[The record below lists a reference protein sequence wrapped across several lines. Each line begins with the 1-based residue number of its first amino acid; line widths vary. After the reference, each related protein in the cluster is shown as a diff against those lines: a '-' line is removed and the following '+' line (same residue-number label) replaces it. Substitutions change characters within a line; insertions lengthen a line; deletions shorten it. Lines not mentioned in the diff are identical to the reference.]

1 MKTTKPM
8 LEYLAT
14 CSKASLESFELARL
28 NDRAN
33 LRKDMIEL
41 LDELIEVDI
50 QAHLAEWVLAHRRH
64 QAAMQRP
71 PRRIRRSGSTESDS
85 ITLPL
90 LPMNS
95 SDADARDFP
104 VFGTNPVM
112 PILHDLVDKA
122 PTPLLRDLTPVL
134 EKSKRIA

>member
-14 CSKASLESFELARL
+14 CSKISLESFELARL

-33 LRKDMIEL
+33 LRKHMIEL

-50 QAHLAEWVLAHRRH
+50 QARVADWILMHRRR
-64 QAAMQRP
+64 QAEEHSS
-71 PRRIRRSGSTESDS
+71 RRIRRKSSPILKEASLPLFLSTETCEDGASD
-85 ITLPL
+85 LPEMEEKSVI
-90 LPMNS
+90 P
-95 SDADARDFP
+95 A
-104 VFGTNPVM
+104 
-112 PILHDLVDKA
+112 LHDPTLDL
-122 PTPLLRDLTPVL
+122 PTPLRRAPSPVT